1 METFLIETR
10 SGWSFSLGCWDW
22 VIFIIKLY
30 WEILTLSRLD
40 KSKVSTYWEISIEK
54 YAKISS
60 WSRLWQTVKN
70 YQNFQISTDFS
81 FSIKTFGSGSWSQH
95 NLETDFRTMLRSRLS
110 IETKKRQIET
120 PKPRLKSFHVLHTA
134 VKILIKVL
142 IK

>member
-54 YAKISS
+54 YAKKSVHDQDYDKQLRITKISR
-60 WSRLWQTVKN
+60 SR
-70 YQNFQISTDFS
+70 QISLS
-81 FSIKTFGSGSWSQH
+81 
-95 NLETDFRTMLRSRLS
+95 RSRLLGLEVGVNTIS
-110 IETKKRQIET
+110 RLTFEQCWDRDSRSR
-120 PKPRLKSFHVLHTA
+120 PRRDKLRPPSHFISFPSFQSHFMYCVPQ
-134 VKILIKVL
+134 
-142 IK
+142 